1 VVQLEARGLLS
12 RLPAAEL
19 KALREAAQQ
28 RSFEAGREIFKEG
41 DPGDGVYF
49 VQEGRVEISVSV
61 GPNKRQVFSQIE
73 PGDAFG
79 EMAVIEGEPRSACAI
94 ARAKTSVLFV
104 PRTEMLALLERS
116 PSLAL
121 ALLREISQRL
131 RVFDRQYLREILQ
144 AERLSVVGR
153 FARSIIHDLKN
164 PLNVIGL
171 TAELAGMD
179 QVTPEVRRQAII
191 NIRRQV
197 ERITEMVG
205 EILEFTQGSH
215 SEFVAG
221 ETDYA
226 GFIEAV
232 AQELREEAALKSVTF
247 IVETPLPEVK
257 LRIHPKR
264 LRRVFFN
271 LVANAA
277 EAMPDGGTVRVRVAA
292 NGTEVVTA
300 IEDSGP
306 GIPPEMMS
314 QLFEPFMT
322 HGKSHGTGLGLSIC
336 KRIVEDH
343 RGWISARNEPGSGAR
358 FSFGIPRPNA
368 AA

>member
-1 VVQLEARGLLS
+1 MS
-12 RLPAAEL
+12 RLPPAEL
-19 KALREAAQQ
+19 NALREAAQELA
-28 RSFEAGREIFKEG
+28 FEAGREIFNEG

-49 VQEGRVEISVSV
+49 VEKGQVEISVSV
-61 GPNKRQVFSQIE
+61 GSNKRQVFAQVE

-79 EMAVIEGEPRSACAI
+79 EMAVIEGEPRSASAI
-94 ARAKTSVLFV
+94 ARAQTRVLFV
-104 PRTEMLALLERS
+104 PRAAMLALVERA
-116 PSLAL
+116 PGLAL
-121 ALLREISQRL
+121 ALLREICHRL
-131 RVFDRQYLREILQ
+131 RAFDRQYLREVLQ
-144 AERLSVVGR
+144 TERLSVIGR

-179 QVTPEVRRQAII
+179 QVTPEVRRQAVA
-191 NIRRQV
+191 NIRLQV
-197 ERITEMVG
+197 ERITDMVS
-205 EILEFTQGSH
+205 EILEFTQGYR

-226 GFIEAV
+226 HFVETV
-232 AQELREEAALKSVTF
+232 AGELREEAALKALTL
-247 IVETPLPEVK
+247 IVETPLPDVK

-277 EAMPDGGTVRVRVAA
+277 EAMPDGGTVRVRVTST
-292 NGTEVVTA
+292 GEEVITE

-306 GIPPEMMS
+306 GIPPEMLG
-314 QLFEPFMT
+314 QLFEPFVT

-336 KRIVEDH
+336 KRILEDH
-343 RGWISARNEPGSGAR
+343 RGWISAGNKPGAGAR
-358 FSFGIPRPNA
+358 FSFGIPRPPA
-368 AA
+368 MI